1 MKVDSSVQANPKVK
15 PSLQPKERD
24 PKRPFDWQFLHP
36 KYWGIWLA
44 FALILPLIYLPLRWQ
59 FWLGKQLGIL
69 IYRIVGSLRRDTL
82 VNLKLAFPDQSNAE
96 REQMARQVFINQ
108 GVGVFETLCA
118 WFRPQAFG
126 DIDTLVSVTGLEHL
140 QDAQTNGKAVLLL
153 GGHYTMLDLGGLL
166 FRHLSAID
174 CVYRPQNNAL
184 LDWFIFNGRRHIFE
198 RQIEHRD
205 MRLLATRLKEG
216 KVVWYSPDQDYGLKH
231 GVMAP
236 FFGIPSATITA
247 PRRLAR
253 LGEKKNPPAVMALH
267 TYRTSPHTLS
277 SGERPQYQITI
288 TPALTDYPTKDEVAD
303 ATRVNQVLEDLI
315 RIDPTQWM
323 WFHKRFKHNETG
335 RTKYYD

>member
-69 IYRIVGSLRRDTL
+69 IYRIVGSRRRDTL

-166 FRHLSAID
+166 FRHLSAMIM
-174 CVYRPQNNAL
+174 YRPQNNAL

-205 MRLLATRLKEG
+205 MRLLATAKRRQG
-216 KVVWYSPDQDYGLKH
+216 CVVFADQDYGLKH

-236 FFGIPSATITA
+236 FCIPSLPRPPSITGSVIKIRLRSWHCTLIA
-247 PRRLAR
+247 PHLRRR
-253 LGEKKNPPAVMALH
+253 SSVHSIK
-267 TYRTSPHTLS
+267 SPSPCPHN
-277 SGERPQYQITI
+277 
-288 TPALTDYPTKDEVAD
+288 YPTKDEVAD
-303 ATRVNQVLEDLI
+303 ATRETVLEDLI
-315 RIDPTQWM
+315 RIDPTQ
-323 WFHKRFKHNETG
+323 
-335 RTKYYD
+335 